1 MVVKHVMREKAMSDY
16 YFAQDGNWGSAEEI
30 LLVDTTNWTEE
41 DWQLIDDATDSE
53 RGQIAQRLSEER
65 D

>member
-1 MVVKHVMREKAMSDY
+1 MSDYYFADY

-41 DWQLIDDATDSE
+41 DWELIEDATDSE

-65 D
+65 